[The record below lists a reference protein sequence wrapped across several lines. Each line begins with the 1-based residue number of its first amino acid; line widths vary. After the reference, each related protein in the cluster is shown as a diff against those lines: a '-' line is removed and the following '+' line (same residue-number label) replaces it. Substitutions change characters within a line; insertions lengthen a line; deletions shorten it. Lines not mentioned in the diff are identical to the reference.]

1 MPGIKTRLF
10 LLLFNLLPVARICLN
25 SVHLTY
31 RPGSELRMNCPK
43 CGLPAAPEQKFCRSC
58 GESLQMITQRLHD
71 PAVISHLESQTAIY
85 TREETDRPNR
95 LVSWGLIIMFLGAS
109 IGVVGKKLMHE
120 DVVTVIGV
128 LIAFAGMFL
137 SIYPYVLLPTRGKHR
152 GSPSSESEV
161 KGQSEQKSLPQERT
175 TEYVPGITERTTDL
189 LTNSVVTRK
198 QPEAK
203 KSQE

>member
-1 MPGIKTRLF
+1 
-10 LLLFNLLPVARICLN
+10 
-25 SVHLTY
+25 
-31 RPGSELRMNCPK
+31 MNCPK

-58 GESLQMITQRLHD
+58 GESLQMITQRLHN
-71 PAVISHLESQTAIY
+71 PIAIY

-95 LVSWGLIIMFLGAS
+95 LVLWGLLIMFLGAS

-128 LIAFAGMFL
+128 LVAFAGMFL
-137 SIYPYVLLPTRGKHR
+137 SVYPYVLPPTRGKHR

-161 KGQSEQKSLPQERT
+161 KAQSEQKSLPPERT

-198 QPEAK
+198 QAEAK